1 MPFQPG
7 QSGNPA
13 GRPPGSRNKATIL
26 AEQLIEGE
34 AQELARV
41 AVDRAK
47 KGDVVALRLCL
58 DRLLAPRRQRTVE
71 FALPPLNSAADA
83 VNALSAIAAAVAA
96 GEITP
101 SEGANLTTVVN
112 AFAQTLNLAVL
123 EAQIDEL
130 KQQVCK

>member
-13 GRPPGSRNKATIL
+13 GRQPGSRNKATME
-26 AEQLIEGE
+26 AEQLIDGE
-34 AQELARV
+34 AAELARV

-47 KGDVVALRLCL
+47 KGDVMALKLCL
-58 DRLLAPRRQRTVE
+58 DRLLPPRRQRTVE

-83 VNALSAIAAAVAA
+83 VNALSAIAAAVAV
-96 GEITP
+96 GELTP
-101 SEGANLTTVVN
+101 GEAAELTTVVN

-123 EAQIDEL
+123 QAQIDEL
-130 KQQVCK
+130 KQQTGK